1 MSDTVILLFVFYA
14 LTNLKYLYI
23 RYKKLALL
31 EMEQTSL
38 LAISTPATDGAE
50 TVNFYSSMMDA
61 KLHGKPMFK
70 TLKVG
75 LACEACIAAGLATSC
90 SHMEV
95 SLLCISAVR
104 LLALSHNI
112 HVLLFLQSFRPPW
125 KSR

>member
-1 MSDTVILLFVFYA
+1 MSDTVILLFVFYVLA
-14 LTNLKYLYI
+14 NLKYLYI

-50 TVNFYSSMMDA
+50 VVNFYSSMMDA

-75 LACEACIAAGLATSC
+75 LGTSLAASLRLFMACAHRHHFFFPSN
-90 SHMEV
+90 
-95 SLLCISAVR
+95 SL
-104 LLALSHNI
+104 
-112 HVLLFLQSFRPPW
+112 
-125 KSR
+125 